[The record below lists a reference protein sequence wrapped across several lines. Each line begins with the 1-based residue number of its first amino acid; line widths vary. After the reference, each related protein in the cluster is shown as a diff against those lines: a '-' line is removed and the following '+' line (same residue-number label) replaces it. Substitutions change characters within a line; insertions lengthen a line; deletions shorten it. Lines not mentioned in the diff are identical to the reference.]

1 MIRVQ
6 NFLFLFIYVFFTII
20 DMTGYGGK
28 FPNVQRKSKHQ
39 KEVIFMILKVR
50 LDTADFAEN
59 WKLKTL

>member
-28 FPNVQRKSKHQ
+28 FPTVQRKSKRK
-39 KEVIFMILKVR
+39 KEVIFMILKVH
-50 LDTADFAEN
+50 LDTVDFAEN
-59 WKLKTL
+59 

>member
-1 MIRVQ
+1 MQ

-20 DMTGYGGK
+20 DMTSYGGK

-50 LDTADFAEN
+50 LDTVDFAEN
-59 WKLKTL
+59 